1 MIKLREGGGK
11 KKKGGGEGFVKEG
24 SREPFRGARCFLERR
39 LCQPRVVHYDV
50 YSSSMLDIVRS
61 SAFQPLQTIFP
72 PPPPVYSLQPRGWRS
87 LARGWNVDTC
97 RVSCTSKFD
106 RFKRVQKDDLIFK
119 VAKIVSIKYMYRRR
133 IKNSLL

>member
-1 MIKLREGGGK
+1 MERRRRGG
-11 KKKGGGEGFVKEG
+11 KEG
-24 SREPFRGARCFLERR
+24 SLRRARGSHSAARDASSKGGSASLEWCITMFTVPRCWI
-39 LCQPRVVHYDV
+39 LCAPPLSNHFKP
-50 YSSSMLDIVRS
+50 SS
-61 SAFQPLQTIFP
+61 PP